1 MGHEHSTH
9 SVLREIIL
17 EHLFVGRLLQRLW
30 QAGIFDAE
38 ILHSKFDAGGYDLV
52 LNHGQ
57 ITRHI
62 QLKALIS
69 GGKRRNF
76 DIHTRLGEQH

>member
-30 QAGIFDAE
+30 QAGIYDAE
-38 ILHSKFDAGGYDLV
+38 ILHSEFDAGGYDLV

-69 GGKRRNF
+69 GGKRRHF
-76 DIHTRLGEQH
+76 DIHTKAFCI